1 MINMA
6 AAEDPAA
13 VLDQFVYDAANLP
26 AEIMHM
32 MDEIQAKDSELNKY
46 QSAINSRDSQIQKM
60 IKSNGVLE
68 KHPKEVE
75 YSEQIKKNYEQ
86 IAELQNQKVVLS
98 ERASVILDQQLKKL
112 DTAIRQLQNDGQLTD
127 VPLPSI
133 FNRKAEQPKALM
145 DIPTTV
151 PLGPT
156 PYSALNAS
164 AHRLNTQIQPSN
176 LRQSSL
182 GPGTPKAGTPTAGG
196 PTTSRAGSVP
206 RTLTAPQQGNSM
218 LKKSGLSHKVLNQ
231 HVTKLKNKHTK
242 HARLSSAHRKA
253 TGSPSVRGARAGT
266 ATSEGDDSVL
276 SSADASDT
284 DASQSLVRRGQKKRK
299 DKGNADNDDCRYQWF
314 HTGCLH
320 MKKVPE
326 EDEVWF
332 CPECVDDSVEDELQ
346 PSRRQLP
353 APLPAMASTSK
364 NELTQQA
371 AIAAAQDPNS
381 KVTAADAERAVL
393 EESKKAGAVAL
404 VFDPKASTEEKAR
417 QAKASAGDLKPKVT
431 KAVGIA
437 TDLDDGKPA
446 AYDLPPPSSKGALA
460 APAAGDKQANGG
472 PPEQAGDW
480 SKTGWAPRFGSGDKD
495 GEGTDD
501 RTLLDHQTLVE
512 AHLDEKFFGDW
523 YHNAGV
529 IVFVALAT
537 WAVTRLGGGIGWVLL
552 ILAAAGTYYRTS
564 LRRVRRNFRDDITRE
579 LAKNRLETDVESLEW
594 INGFLDKFWPVFAPQ
609 MAQQV
614 IQSVDQALTAATP
627 GFLDSMSM
635 KLFTLGTKPPRLD
648 HVKSYPRTEDDIIAM
663 DWKFSFTPT
672 DTLDMT
678 ARQLKNKVN
687 PKIVLEVRVGKA
699 MVSKGLDVIVEDFAF
714 SGLMR
719 VRIKLQLAFPHIER
733 VDICFLERPEFDYV
747 CKPLGGDTFGFDMN
761 FIPGLEGFIK
771 EQVHGSLGP
780 MMYAPNVF
788 PIEVAKIMAGSA
800 VDVAIGVVAVTI
812 HGANSLKNTDQFAGT
827 PDPYVVVSLNNSKE
841 LGRTKTV
848 KENASPRFN
857 ETFYIIITSFTDSLT
872 LVPFDFNELRKD
884 KELGIATFPLE
895 RLEEDAEQ
903 ENVQLEVLSNG
914 KARGLIQADV
924 RFFPV
929 LEGQKSDDGKTGPP
943 PESNTGIARLTFE
956 QAKELDSGKSMIG
969 QLNPYGVL
977 LLNGKEIHVTDKA
990 KRNNNPL
997 FSNPTKSVLITDR
1010 KKTRIGL
1017 VIKDSRDLAADPIL
1031 GTYQL
1036 KIDDLIRLS
1045 QNGQEW
1051 FNLVGAKTGRAKL
1064 LLDWKPVALKGIAG
1078 GSGGYITP
1086 IGVIRIHVK
1095 GARDLRNYE
1104 TVGKS
1109 DPYARVLLSG
1119 ILKGR
1124 TVTFQNELN
1133 PTWDEVIYVPV
1144 HSATER
1150 LQLEVMDEENLGKDR
1165 SLGLTQ
1171 ILASDYIR
1179 ESDDGGYLVHDA
1191 KTPLSEGLRL
1201 NGRGDAKGKL
1211 DFTVAFYPTL
1221 NVIDPEEEEEERKA
1235 KEEAEKAAAA
1245 AAEASSKDKSKK
1257 AAAETAA
1264 AEPAAEAEAEK
1275 KEAPKVRIEVDD
1287 LSKYESGFIVFKIIE
1302 GTLARSDVFLEIL
1315 VDDHVFPSYTTSKIK
1330 SGTHQI
1336 GETGDAFVR
1345 EIDVSRITLRLV
1357 DKAGT
1362 AGKKDEEN
1370 KFIAKL
1376 SGSTLATLQQGLYK
1390 PTQLSLKHSDGQT
1403 SRVTF
1408 QLKYLP
1414 VQMKLDASESI
1425 NNMGQLR
1432 VDVVDGADLPA
1443 ADRNGYSDPIAADFR
1458 CDVYDWDFGD
1468 SADFLGGAKLP
1479 LDTLEPFQPQ
1489 EVRYPLDGKSGVIRL
1504 KLLFRPDYI
1513 TRQRLGSTG
1522 TFAGTLAPAGKI
1534 VGAPV
1539 KGVTMVGG
1547 GAVKGVG
1554 MVGGGVVKGASFLR
1568 RGFRSG
1574 SKEDTTTTA
1583 NGTFDEAEVPSTP
1596 NGPPALAVT
1605 GADGALT
1612 PTTPST
1618 PHARTKSSNSIA
1630 GGTPKGSDSGTASF
1644 TIVQATGYPPSA
1656 AVRVHVKL
1664 LGARGGK
1671 ELFKTKAIKSPTGVV
1686 EYDASHE
1693 SFKVNCAAD
1702 AHGSEQQVKA
1712 GVGAVTVRSS
1722 FSAAGN
1728 GYADS
1733 PSGRDSPDSRRDAR
1747 RSFFSS
1753 RREASAKYD
1762 GLKE

>member
-1 MINMA
+1 MA
-6 AAEDPAA
+6 TAEDPAS

-46 QSAINSRDSQIQKM
+46 QSAINSRDSQIQKI

-68 KHPKEVE
+68 KHPKELE

-86 IAELQNQKVVLS
+86 ITELQNQKIVLS
-98 ERASVILDQQLKKL
+98 ERSAVILDQQLKKL

-127 VPLPSI
+127 MPLPSI
-133 FNRKAEQPKALM
+133 FNRKKEQPKALM

-156 PYSALNAS
+156 TYSALNAS
-164 AHRLNTQIQPSN
+164 AHRLNTQM
-176 LRQSSL
+176 QSSL
-182 GPGTPKAGTPTAGG
+182 GPGTPKAGTPTAG
-196 PTTSRAGSVP
+196 PNPSRAGSVP
-206 RTLTAPQQGNSM
+206 RTLSAPQQVNS
-218 LKKSGLSHKVLNQ
+218 
-231 HVTKLKNKHTK
+231 
-242 HARLSSAHRKA
+242 A
-253 TGSPSVRGARAGT
+253 TGSPSLRGVRAGT

-284 DASQSLVRRGQKKRK
+284 DASQSLARRGQKKRK
-299 DKGNADNDDCRYQWF
+299 EKGNADLSAQS
-314 HTGCLH
+314 L
-320 MKKVPE
+320 
-326 EDEVWF
+326 
-332 CPECVDDSVEDELQ
+332 
-346 PSRRQLP
+346 
-353 APLPAMASTSK
+353 AMASTVK
-364 NELTQQA
+364 NELKQQA
-371 AIAAAQDPNS
+371 AVEAAQDPNS

-404 VFDPKASTEEKAR
+404 AFDPNATSEEKAR
-417 QAKASAGDLKPKVT
+417 QAKAGASDLKPKQT
-431 KAVGIA
+431 KGMGVV
-437 TDLDDGKPA
+437 TDLQDNGKPDQ
-446 AYDLPPPSSKGALA
+446 YDLPPPSTKGALA
-460 APAAGDKQANGG
+460 APAADSKQANGT
-472 PPEQAGDW
+472 PPELAAGDW

-501 RTLLDHQTLVE
+501 RTILDHQTLLE
-512 AHLDEKFFGDW
+512 SHLDEKFFGDW
-523 YHNAGV
+523 YHNAGLV
-529 IVFVALAT
+529 VFVALAT

-552 ILAAAGTYYRTS
+552 IVAAAGTYYRTS

-579 LAKNRLETDVESLEW
+579 LAKSRLETDAESLEW
-594 INGFLDKFWPVFAPQ
+594 INSFLDKFWPIFAPQ
-609 MAQQV
+609 IAQNI
-614 IQSVDQALTAATP
+614 IQTVDQVLTTATP

-648 HVKSYPRTEDDIIAM
+648 HVKTYPRTEDDI
-663 DWKFSFTPT
+663 
-672 DTLDMT
+672 
-678 ARQLKNKVN
+678 
-687 PKIVLEVRVGKA
+687 A

-719 VRIKLQLAFPHIER
+719 VRIKLQLPFPHIDR
-733 VDICFLERPEFDYV
+733 IDISFLERPEFDYV
-747 CKPLGGDTFGFDMN
+747 CKPLGGDMFGFDIN
-761 FIPGLEGFIK
+761 FIPGLESFIK
-771 EQVHGSLGP
+771 EQVHASLAP

-788 PIEVAKIMAGSA
+788 PIEVAKILAGSP
-800 VDVAIGVVAVTI
+800 VDLAIGVVAVTI

-872 LVPFDFNELRKD
+872 LVPFDFNEMRKD
-884 KELGIATFPLE
+884 KELGTATFPLE
-895 RLEEDAEQ
+895 KLEQDPEH
-903 ENVQLEVLSNG
+903 ENLQLEVLANG
-914 KARGLIQADV
+914 KARGIIQADV

-929 LEGQKSDDGKTGPP
+929 LESQKLDDGKTAPP

-956 QAKELDSGKSMIG
+956 QAKELDSSKSMVG
-969 QLNPYGVL
+969 QLNPYGVI
-977 LLNGKEIHVTDKA
+977 LLNGKEIHITDKT
-990 KRNNNPL
+990 KRNNNPI

-1010 KKTRIGL
+1010 KKARIGL
-1017 VIKDSRDLAADPIL
+1017 VIKDSRDLATDPVL
-1031 GTYQL
+1031 GTYQV

-1051 FNLVGAKTGRAKL
+1051 FNLAGAKTGKAKL

-1095 GARDLRNYE
+1095 GAKDLRNFE

-1124 TVTFQNELN
+1124 TVTFQNDLN

-1144 HSATER
+1144 HSASER

-1165 SLGLTQ
+1165 SLGLTE
-1171 ILASDYIR
+1171 ILARDYIR
-1179 ESDDGGYLVHDA
+1179 ESDDGGYLVHDT

-1201 NGRGDAKGKL
+1201 NGRGEAKGKL
-1211 DFTVAFYPTL
+1211 DFTVAFFPTL
-1221 NVIDPEEEEEERKA
+1221 NAAV
-1235 KEEAEKAAAA
+1235 AAAA
-1245 AAEASSKDKSKK
+1245 AQVPSKDKDKK
-1257 AAAETAA
+1257 AAAETPESAPV
-1264 AEPAAEAEAEK
+1264 AEPEQ
-1275 KEAPKVRIEVDD
+1275 KEPPKVRIEAAD
-1287 LSKYESGFIVFKIIE
+1287 LSKYESGLIIFKIIE
-1302 GTLARSDVFLEIL
+1302 GTFAKSDVFLE
-1315 VDDHVFPSYTTSKIK
+1315 VVMDDHVFPSYTTSKIRG
-1330 SGTHQI
+1330 GTHQI

-1345 EIDVSRITLRLV
+1345 ELDVSRITLRLV
-1357 DKAGT
+1357 EKAGT
-1362 AGKKDEEN
+1362 AGKKDEDM

-1376 SGSTLATLQQGLYK
+1376 SGPTLTTLQQGLYK
-1390 PTQLSLKHSDGQT
+1390 PTELSLTHSDGQT
-1403 SRVTF
+1403 SKVTF

-1414 VQMKLDASESI
+1414 VQMKLDPSESI

-1432 VDVVDGADLPA
+1432 IDVLDAADLPA
-1443 ADRNGYSDPIAADFR
+1443 ADRNGYSDPFVKFKFNGKEVFKSKVIKKTLHPAWNEFFELSVPSRIAADFR

-1479 LDTLEPFQPQ
+1479 LDALEPFKPQ
-1489 EVRYPLDGKSGVIRL
+1489 ELRFPLDGKSGVIRL

-1513 TRQRLGSTG
+1513 TRQRLGTSST
-1522 TFAGTLAPAGKI
+1522 FAPAGKI

-1539 KGVTMVGG
+1539 KGVTLVGG

-1574 SKEDTTTTA
+1574 SKEETT
-1583 NGTFDEAEVPSTP
+1583 NGTFGDEAEVPSTP
-1596 NGPPALAVT
+1596 NGPPAVAVT
-1605 GADGALT
+1605 GADGSLT
-1612 PTTPST
+1612 PTAPST
-1618 PHARTKSSNSIA
+1618 PHTRTKSSNSIA
-1630 GGTPKGSDSGTASF
+1630 GGTPKGSDTGTANF
-1644 TIVQATGYPPSA
+1644 TIVQASGYPPAA
-1656 AVRVHVKL
+1656 AVRVHVKI
-1664 LGARGGK
+1664 LGAKGGK
-1671 ELFKTKAIKSPTGVV
+1671 ELFKTKAVKSSSGVA

-1693 SFKVNCAAD
+1693 SFKINCAAD
-1702 AHGSEQQVKA
+1702 TQFQVTVKDKETFKERDLGEGVFFVSDQGNGSEQQVKA
-1712 GVGAVTVRSS
+1712 GAGVVTIRSS
-1722 FSAAGN
+1722 FAPAGN

-1733 PSGRDSPDSRRDAR
+1733 PSGGRDSPDSKREAR
-1747 RSFFSS
+1747 RSFFS
-1753 RREASAKYD
+1753 RRDVSAKYD
-1762 GLKE
+1762 VPKE